1 MYLYEGNAQ
10 IAKVHKLVMVLGL
23 VDTMVTVIYNS
34 LLAFVMYFFFFFL
47 MFTLGQFIGSV
58 YSTGLP
64 VDPALNL

>member
-34 LLAFVMYFFFFFL
+34 LLAFVMYFLFFL